1 MRMTTGI
8 MHNERHKG
16 IRYVLVYVWRVK
28 GGETDEDKSENP
40 RNQNGPKK
48 KKPKRKGR
56 EGTPRKPRV
65 YFYDHQP
72 SSSIVGVVDTTLPVG
87 DAERIS
93 APLGFGVLNP
103 LPFGVRWGTPFAR

>member
-48 KKPKRKGR
+48 KSQNVKDGR
-56 EGTPRKPRV
+56 AHHGNLGCI
-65 YFYDHQP
+65 
-72 SSSIVGVVDTTLPVG
+72 SMTTNHPH
-87 DAERIS
+87 R
-93 APLGFGVLNP
+93 
-103 LPFGVRWGTPFAR
+103 